1 MRRIGIVIEGK
12 DGSVTRNTLGAVTA
26 GRGDDHHLFALV
38 LDGGADRYCRKLAS
52 WGIHT
57 IVDITF
63 QDRDTDYDPDLFA
76 RAVAAA
82 VAHFELDTLV
92 GLTSATGREVL
103 PRTAALLDAPLVMD
117 CLEIRPSDNTARK
130 PLYSGKTVGTVRL
143 TGSPVIFGLRPN
155 VVRPWPGSV
164 EAETVSFSVRAD
176 SNDRLRVKQIL
187 EPQKGAAD
195 LSEAE
200 IIISGGRGMGGGENY
215 RILEDCAR
223 ALGGCVGASRVAVD
237 SGWVPHTMQVGQ
249 TGSTVNPKLYIACGI
264 SGAVQH
270 LAGMKTSGLIVAINT
285 DPEAPMVKISDYA
298 VIGDLFEIV
307 PLLTR
312 ALKRSAE
319 PVSG

>member
-1 MRRIGIVIEGK
+1 MRKIGIIIEGQG
-12 DGSVTRNTLGAVTA
+12 GSVTRNTLGAVTA
-26 GRGDDHHLFALV
+26 ARGDGHRLFALV
-38 LDGGADRYCRKLAS
+38 MDGGADRYSRKLAS
-52 WGIHT
+52 RGVHT
-57 IVDITF
+57 VVDIHF
-63 QDRDTDYDPDLFA
+63 QDRDIAYDPELFS

-82 VAHFELDTLV
+82 VTRFGLDTLV
-92 GLTSATGREVL
+92 GLTSALGREVL

-117 CLEIRPSDNTARK
+117 CLEIRLADNTARK

-143 TGSPVIFGLRPN
+143 SGTPVIFGLRPN
-155 VVRPWPGSV
+155 VYRPSPANV
-164 EAETVSFSVRAD
+164 TAETVTFPVKTEPQA
-176 SNDRLRVKQIL
+176 RLRVRQVL
-187 EPQKGAAD
+187 EPRPGAAD

-215 RILEDCAR
+215 RILEECAR

-237 SGWVPHTMQVGQ
+237 SGWVPHSMQVGQ

-270 LAGMKTSGLIVAINT
+270 LAGMKTAGLIVAINT

-298 VIGDLFEIV
+298 IIGNLFEIV

-312 ALKRSAE
+312 ELKSS
-319 PVSG
+319 V